1 MVQKTKRNITKY
13 LFWITV
19 FLWLTYGTLI
29 FVLIGGNRSWETGRY
44 HERLETLKE
53 DRDDA
58 FKQGSGVRRNYFGE
72 IVDAD
77 LSTEEMVRHTDE
89 RERDEEGYLREVMDQ
104 APEDYSG
111 FMRYIT
117 RNPIEVGGYLVVL
130 GVILSLFFSFWD
142 SLWAKRRK

>member
-1 MVQKTKRNITKY
+1 M
-13 LFWITV
+13 
-19 FLWLTYGTLI
+19 
-29 FVLIGGNRSWETGRY
+29 
-44 HERLETLKE
+44 LKE

-77 LSTEEMVRHTDE
+77 LTTEEVVRHTDE
-89 RERDEEGYLREVMDQ
+89 RERTEQGYLREVMDQ
-104 APEDYSG
+104 APEDYNS

-117 RNPIEVGGYLVVL
+117 RNPIEVGGYIVVL
-130 GVILSLFFSFWD
+130 GFILSLFFSFWD

>member
-29 FVLIGGNRSWETGRY
+29 FVLIGSSREWATGRY
-44 HERLETLKE
+44 HTTLEVLKE

-58 FKQGSGVRRNYFGE
+58 FKQGSGVRRNPWGE
-72 IVDAD
+72 ITQAD
-77 LSTEEMVRHTDE
+77 LSTEDVVRHTDDME
-89 RERDEEGYLREVMDQ
+89 SRAEEDYRFTMDQ
-104 APEDYSG
+104 APEDFSG

-117 RNPIEVGGYLVVL
+117 RNPIEVGGYIVVL
-130 GVILSLFFSFWD
+130 GFILTLFFSFWD

>member
-29 FVLIGGNRSWETGRY
+29 FVLIGSSREWATGNY
-44 HERLETLKE
+44 HVQLEVLKE

-58 FKQGSGVRRNYFGE
+58 FKQGSGVARDAWGE
-72 IVDAD
+72 ITHTE
-77 LSTEEMVRHTDE
+77 LSAEQVVQHTDRQE
-89 RERDEEGYLREVMDQ
+89 GYAERDYREVMDR

>member
-19 FLWLTYGTLI
+19 LLWLTYGTLI
-29 FVLIGGNRSWETGRY
+29 FVLIGGNRSWATEHY
-44 HERLETLKE
+44 HTTLEVLKE

-58 FKQGSGVRRNYFGE
+58 FKQGSGVRRDPWGE
-72 IVDAD
+72 ITDFN
-77 LSTEEMVRHTDE
+77 LTTEEIVRHTD
-89 RERDEEGYLREVMDQ
+89 RQERDAGTNLRVVMDQ
-104 APEDYSG
+104 APEDYNY

>member
-29 FVLIGGNRSWETGRY
+29 FVAIGSSREWATGNY
-44 HERLETLKE
+44 HVQLEVLKE

-58 FKQGSGVRRNYFGE
+58 FKQGSGVRRDPWGE
-72 IVDAD
+72 ITQAD
-77 LSTEEMVRHTDE
+77 LSTEDVVRHTDDME
-89 RERDEEGYLREVMDQ
+89 RRAGEDYRFTMDQ

-117 RNPIEVGGYLVVL
+117 RNPIVYRGSGLYSLL
-130 GVILSLFFSFWD
+130 IL
-142 SLWAKRRK
+142 

>member
-29 FVLIGGNRSWETGRY
+29 FVLIGGNRGWETGRY

-58 FKQGSGVRRNYFGE
+58 FKQGSGVGRNDWGE
-72 IVDAD
+72 ITHFD
-77 LSTEEMVRHTDE
+77 LTTEEMVRRHDTQE
-89 RERDEEGYLREVMDQ
+89 RRAGEYYREVMGQ
-104 APEDYSG
+104 APEDYNSLI
-111 FMRYIT
+111 RYIS
-117 RNPIEVGGYLVVL
+117 YSLL
-130 GVILSLFFSFWD
+130 IL
-142 SLWAKRRK
+142 

>member
-29 FVLIGGNRSWETGRY
+29 FIFIGGDREWAAGRY
-44 HERLETLKE
+44 HTDLETLKE

-58 FKQGSGVRRNYFGE
+58 FKQGSGVRRDQWGE
-72 IVDAD
+72 ITDFN
-77 LSTEEMVRHTDE
+77 LTTEEVVRRHDTQE
-89 RERDEEGYLREVMDQ
+89 RRAGTYYREVMDQ
-104 APEDYSG
+104 PPEDYSG

>member
-29 FVLIGGNRSWETGRY
+29 FVLIGGRASWATNRYRTT
-44 HERLETLKE
+44 LETLKE

-58 FKQGSGVRRNYFGE
+58 FKQGSGVKRDFWGE
-72 IVDAD
+72 ITQAD
-77 LSTEEMVRHTDE
+77 VSTEEMVYHTDAGE
-89 RERDEEGYLREVMDQ
+89 RRAETELREVMDQ

-117 RNPIEVGGYLVVL
+117 RNPIEVGGYIMVL
-130 GVILSLFFSFWD
+130 GFILTLFFSYWD